1 MLELSDVEDK
11 EIKMSNQ
18 RVHGQNN
25 QRISLTDF
33 VDDKFQARD

>member
-1 MLELSDVEDK
+1 MLELSDVENK

-18 RVHGQNN
+18 RVLGQNN

-33 VDDKFQARD
+33 VDDKFLG